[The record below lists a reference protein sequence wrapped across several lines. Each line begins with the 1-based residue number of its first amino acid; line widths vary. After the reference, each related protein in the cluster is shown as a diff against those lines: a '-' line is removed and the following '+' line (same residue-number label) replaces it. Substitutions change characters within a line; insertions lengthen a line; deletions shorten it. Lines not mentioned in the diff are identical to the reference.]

1 MKNVIKVTYYKIN
14 ICILHIPTCIYFF
27 MYNFGNQFLH
37 IQLLKLSFVFLIHNI
52 NYLSIKNLMIFTWLC
67 YFIFSKK
74 WSSTKHIYKLSN
86 ERRKFRGIGKDPTDK
101 IRWTLLDGLKGKAS
115 RMKSRAWSWTTGKWL
130 YRFDSIVSRV
140 CVRVWKTKN
149 SKKRGISFTKRT
161 FMTMKREI

>member
-1 MKNVIKVTYYKIN
+1 MKNITYYKTN
-14 ICILHIPTCIYFF
+14 IRILHIYLYAYISLRIILEI
-27 MYNFGNQFLH
+27 N
-37 IQLLKLSFVFLIHNI
+37 FLI
-52 NYLSIKNLMIFTWLC
+52 SWFC

-74 WSSTKHIYKLSN
+74 WSPSKHIYKLSN
-86 ERRKFRGIGKDPTDK
+86 ERRKFRGIEKDPTDK

-115 RMKSRAWSWTTGKWL
+115 RMKSQAWSWTTGKWL

-149 SKKRGISFTKRT
+149 SKKRGISFTQRT